1 MTEKINIDITEQE
14 EPRRPNDAKNYSQ
27 SSEKQEVDWEE
38 KYKRLAADF
47 SNYKKRVDDNYAA
60 MERRLQAQYL
70 KNILPI
76 YDDFIRLDGHTKD
89 ANGLTACVQA
99 VQQKWQQW
107 LQENEIE
114 IINPKGELFDHE
126 FHDAILQEPVL
137 DPELDGKVT
146 NVIELGYLYR
156 HQVLRHAKVAVGR
169 FEDKNDSQNDFEED
183 ENRLHLIN

>member
-14 EPRRPNDAKNYSQ
+14 EPERANEAEKHQTSQ
-27 SSEKQEVDWEE
+27 EHEVDWEE

-47 SNYKKRVDDNYAA
+47 SNYQKRVDDNYAA
-60 MERRLQAQYL
+60 MERRIQAKYL

-76 YDDFIRLDGHTKD
+76 YDDFIRLDGRKKD
-89 ANGLTACVQA
+89 ASDLVASVQA

-169 FEDKNDSQNDFEED
+169 FEDQKRFTDDFEE
-183 ENRLHLIN
+183 E